1 MAGFA
6 VFMTIATYGLI
17 GLVVASLLSVC
28 FALVARQR
36 LLSDSPNRRKIIA
49 TSAVSPFLAL
59 AWLVAALL
67 IHVQISNRLAH
78 QDCGLSPDP
87 YVTLPNG
94 YILGSANTYD
104 GYIKAPGA
112 ETDVPVEGP
121 GYVRSLIDVQ
131 LIDGYFIGT
140 QFDLKTSEVRHFVYD
155 TRTRAFQ
162 ASDTKESA
170 SRQFQASNPNDV
182 AAWSAAQ
189 TSVHTDANSYW
200 VLYSQY
206 RHRWPNYVLLALIL
220 AGECATAVWVWKTWA
235 TGKFQGPDSSRENDL
250 SITA

>member
-6 VFMTIATYGLI
+6 VFMTIATYGMI
-17 GLVVASLLSVC
+17 GLVVASLLLIC
-28 FALVARQR
+28 LALIARQR

-49 TSAVSPFLAL
+49 TSAASPFLAL

-104 GYIKAPGA
+104 GYIKAPGY
-112 ETDVPVEGP
+112 ETDVPVAGP
-121 GYVRSLIDVQ
+121 GYVRGLIDLQ
-131 LIDGYFIGT
+131 LTDGYFIGT
-140 QFDLKTSEVRHFVYD
+140 QFDFKTSAVRHFVYD
-155 TRTRAFQ
+155 TRTRAFR

-170 SRQFQASNPNDV
+170 IKEFQASNPNDL

-200 VLYSQY
+200 VLYSRY
-206 RHRWPNYVLLALIL
+206 RHRWPNYVLLALII
-220 AGECATAVWVWKTWA
+220 AGESAIALWVWKIWA
-235 TGKFQGPDSSRENDL
+235 MGTFQDQDSQSQPAPPL
-250 SITA
+250 